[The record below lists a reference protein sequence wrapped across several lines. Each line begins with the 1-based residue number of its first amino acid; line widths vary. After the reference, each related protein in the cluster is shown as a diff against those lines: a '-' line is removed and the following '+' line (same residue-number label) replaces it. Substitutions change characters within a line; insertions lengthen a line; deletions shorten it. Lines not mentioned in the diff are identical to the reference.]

1 MNFGGK
7 TVLMVG
13 GSCEMALAL
22 VPGLVESG
30 LLPVL
35 TCRSEGAKTRIQTV
49 LGGLNHATCFFDLS
63 NALDPECFSD
73 LDARFSDGGPDYL
86 IDFAH
91 GNLESLVATA
101 DPQDVGRYF
110 HENVTCRAALIKWAA
125 RRMTAKRFGRMLYV
139 SSTAAALQN
148 GGQGFYAASKK
159 ACEALYQGIGI
170 EMGKKGVTT
179 AILRPGY
186 VAAGRA
192 STFMAEN
199 EAWVKK
205 RVPLGRAVTPVE
217 VAETL
222 LFLLSD
228 AARPINATTITMDG
242 GLTACK

>member
-1 MNFGGK
+1 MKFHGK
-7 TVLMVG
+7 TVLVVG

-22 VPGLVESG
+22 APALEAAG

-35 TCRSEGAKTRIQTV
+35 TFRSEEAKKRSQTA
-49 LGGLNHATCFFDLS
+49 LGNQGSTTCFFDLGK
-63 NALDPECFSD
+63 ALEPEGFSE
-73 LDARFSDGGPDYL
+73 LDACFSDGGPDYL
-86 IDFAH
+86 VDFAH

-101 DPQDVGRYF
+101 ATEDVGHYL
-110 HENVTCRAALIKWAA
+110 HENVTCRAALVKWAA

-170 EMGKKGVTT
+170 EMGKKGITS

-186 VAAGRA
+186 VTAGRA

-205 RVPLGRAVTPVE
+205 RVPLGRAASPSE